1 MNYSQGTHNH
11 DQHVEDK
18 RVNDAV
24 TVFPSRK
31 EAQKA
36 IKDRRINGWA
46 VDLRN
51 GTFGIHVIVTKPV
64 PKKAEGAKRVTARE
78 ICSAVFAKMCEDG
91 DPEDDDF
98 RDDFIAAAMRKGVGK
113 VTAATRFADLKAGR
127 E

>member
-1 MNYSQGTHNH
+1 MDMTFPTR
-11 DQHVEDK
+11 K
-18 RVNDAV
+18 AAV
-24 TVFPSRK
+24 
-31 EAQKA
+31 AA
-36 IKDRRINGWA
+36 IKEQRINGWA

-64 PKKAEGAKRVTARE
+64 PKKAAGEKRVTARE
-78 ICSAVFAKMCEDG
+78 ICGAIFEKMLEDG

-113 VTAATRFADLKAGR
+113 STAQTRYADLKAGR